1 VDVEKYAPVEV
12 PSPEADWDVI
22 WPFAV
27 SFNGYERYDGELSE
41 LEASVHAMWDRGRVL
56 PDDLL
61 ELRST
66 LFFTQRQHHWWGW
79 KPEGDRADY
88 IRDLV
93 RKIGDISG
101 EWVPGPNDFEV
112 ATAWIDAMTE
122 TSDEE
127 PTA

>member
-1 VDVEKYAPVEV
+1 LDVIPRYENERVEKDAPVEV
-12 PSPEADWDVI
+12 PSPEADWEVI

-66 LFFTQRQHHWWGW
+66 LIFTQRQHHW
-79 KPEGDRADY
+79 
-88 IRDLV
+88 
-93 RKIGDISG
+93 
-101 EWVPGPNDFEV
+101 
-112 ATAWIDAMTE
+112 
-122 TSDEE
+122 
-127 PTA
+127 